1 MRIDASGRI
10 TSPYQPAFL
19 ATNTSSFH
27 TTNVGSY
34 LDFNYNPSLVSS
46 NRSSA
51 YNYSTYLFTAPVAG
65 LYQFHVSMYLGSTA
79 TISWWK
85 NGTEVFW
92 GDTALVM
99 QAKNG
104 NDINI
109 FNGSTII
116 ELAAG
121 DSVGIKPRTGTNNI
135 YWYGGHSCFYGFLI
149 G

>member
-1 MRIDASGRI
+1 
-10 TSPYQPAFL
+10 
-19 ATNTSSFH
+19 
-27 TTNVGSY
+27 
-34 LDFNYNPSLVSS
+34 
-46 NRSSA
+46 
-51 YNYSTYLFTAPVAG
+51 
-65 LYQFHVSMYLGSTA
+65 MYLGSTA